1 MTIMPQE
8 SYIIDEF
15 ELNAFDNFDDFKS
28 FSEWQSLNYV
38 QKKLKQMNI
47 GKKRKSIDHDDEPE
61 WLRNNYYR
69 SNNDTINQLSS
80 QEHQESVSLS
90 LQSSYSPKSEI
101 ENKLLEPPSPTN
113 TITITDSDTD
123 SNHIIE
129 LSSSSSSPSPSL
141 QSSYSPKSEIENK
154 LLEPPSPINMI
165 TITDSDTDSNHIIE
179 LSSSSSSP
187 SPSLQSSYS
196 PKSEI
201 ENRLLEPPSPIG
213 KITISD
219 TDTDSNHIIELSS
232 SSPLPSQPPSPPP
245 SPSTSKTVM
254 ENQNNSENQSEKID
268 QNLDYNQKR
277 MPKNLCSAKLFN
289 RFTPFGWKTFMIID
303 NNDTKIYELEHVNN
317 IDHDRKVFVDI
328 LKTIDTSSSPWSSSS
343 NNNNDNK
350 KLWQQ
355 FPIHKASFLNHSKQ
369 IDNEFKLY
377 EESDPLLITMALR
390 NNNNNNGEYD
400 SAKNTQ
406 QFMDRFLNIL
416 ERFYHI
422 TYTRRILLIEKQN
435 KEKKS
440 SLILKHN
447 IYNDLQEQYK
457 MEKYNHHHHYG
468 CKFNYHKLL

>member
-1 MTIMPQE
+1 MPRKKFRRSNGSRSNNDSIHTSKSTKSDQSSSSSNQTSCPNTNDQQQIDLDKIIFGCPFQYFTDNFLTKIYSSIKNEYDQTMTITPKE

-47 GKKRKSIDHDDEPE
+47 GKKRKAINHDDEPE

-113 TITITDSDTD
+113 TITITDS
-123 SNHIIE
+123 
-129 LSSSSSSPSPSL
+129 
-141 QSSYSPKSEIENK
+141 
-154 LLEPPSPINMI
+154 
-165 TITDSDTDSNHIIE
+165 
-179 LSSSSSSP
+179 
-187 SPSLQSSYS
+187 
-196 PKSEI
+196 
-201 ENRLLEPPSPIG
+201 
-213 KITISD
+213 
-219 TDTDSNHIIELSS
+219 DTDSNHIIELSS

-328 LKTIDTSSSPWSSSS
+328 LKTIDTSSSPWSSSL